1 MVMGRILLEVWVGC
15 LKVAELPLEPEVMAD
30 KEDLKGKDNVMC
42 FCKKKGHIVA
52 YCVLKKQ
59 NASSFSKQT

>member
-1 MVMGRILLEVWVGC
+1 MGC

-52 YCVLKKQ
+52 SCHVLKKQ